1 MGAISTGA
9 WLTHDRVIRTA
20 LLACA
25 TSLVCLAWLFGW
37 SHGTLDP
44 AGRPLGTDFSEV
56 WTAGRIALS
65 GHAADV
71 WSLPKHIAVQ
81 QQFHHTAHVDVY
93 GWHYPPPFLLIASAL
108 ALLPYLPALFMW
120 QAVTLSAFAMLMWR
134 LVPRWETPLLV
145 VAAPVTLVC
154 VTHGQ
159 NGFLTALLLG
169 GGLALLERKPV
180 LAGLLLGCLIYKPQ
194 FALIVPPLL
203 LLTRNWRAI
212 AGAFASAILLTS
224 LTLLIWGWPVYQAFL
239 ESIPLSR
246 ALVVEQ
252 GAPGWYKI
260 VSPFAAMR
268 MWGGSVALAYVA
280 QSAVS
285 ATALAAV
292 AFLSFRDN
300 IALRNAAVTAAA
312 LVSTPYALDYDL
324 VVLGLALVWLWTD
337 GEENGFLDW
346 ERSLMALVWIAPLFA
361 RQLAQLTLV
370 PLGLATVLIM
380 LAIPLR
386 RSLVRASPFRRSR
399 EEFAR

>member
-44 AGRPLGTDFSEV
+44 AGLPLGTDFSEV

-169 GGLALLERKPV
+169 GGLALLERRPV

-224 LTLLIWGWPVYQAFL
+224 LTLVIWGWPVYQAFL

-380 LAIPLR
+380 LAIPVR

>member
-1 MGAISTGA
+1 
-9 WLTHDRVIRTA
+9 
-20 LLACA
+20 
-25 TSLVCLAWLFGW
+25 
-37 SHGTLDP
+37 
-44 AGRPLGTDFSEV
+44 
-56 WTAGRIALS
+56 
-65 GHAADV
+65 
-71 WSLPKHIAVQ
+71 
-81 QQFHHTAHVDVY
+81 
-93 GWHYPPPFLLIASAL
+93 
-108 ALLPYLPALFMW
+108 MW

-224 LTLLIWGWPVYQAFL
+224 LTLVIWGWPVYQAFL

-324 VVLGLALVWLWTD
+324 VVLGLALMWLWTD

-380 LAIPLR
+380 LAIPVR